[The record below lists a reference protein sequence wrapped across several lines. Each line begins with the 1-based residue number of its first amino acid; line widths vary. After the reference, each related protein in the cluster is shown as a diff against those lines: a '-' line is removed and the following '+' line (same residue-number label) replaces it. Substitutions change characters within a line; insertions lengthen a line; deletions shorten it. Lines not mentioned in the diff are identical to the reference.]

1 MCVSSGFVRTLEYY
15 TNSTDYRILVKR
27 IFFWIA
33 EERLPGSGG
42 ESGLSFSFCRR
53 KGVVIA
59 IGTGK
64 LSVVLLISGP
74 GALVGGAGV
83 VDGAMLV

>member
-15 TNSTDYRILVKR
+15 TNSADYRILVKR
-27 IFFWIA
+27 IVF
-33 EERLPGSGG
+33 GMQ
-42 ESGLSFSFCRR
+42 SGLSFRFCRR
-53 KGVVIA
+53 RGVVIA
-59 IGTGK
+59 IGTGR

>member
-1 MCVSSGFVRTLEYY
+1 
-15 TNSTDYRILVKR
+15 
-27 IFFWIA
+27 
-33 EERLPGSGG
+33 LPSLGG
-42 ESGLSFSFCRR
+42 ESGLSFRFCWRR
-53 KGVVIA
+53 GVVIA
-59 IGTGK
+59 IRTGK